1 MASSNGGVPPG
12 FRFHPTDEELLH
24 YYLKKKVSF
33 QKFDMDVIREVDLN
47 KMEPWDLQGK
57 LFRGVNVVFCMIRFS
72 FCMLFCSYF
81 SIFILGLVYLILTC
95 DCLEFMMTNRKM

>member
-1 MASSNGGVPPG
+1 VCGATSLLLEEEEGFLSKMSSSNGGVPPG

-57 LFRGVNVVFCMIRFS
+57 L
-72 FCMLFCSYF
+72 
-81 SIFILGLVYLILTC
+81 
-95 DCLEFMMTNRKM
+95 